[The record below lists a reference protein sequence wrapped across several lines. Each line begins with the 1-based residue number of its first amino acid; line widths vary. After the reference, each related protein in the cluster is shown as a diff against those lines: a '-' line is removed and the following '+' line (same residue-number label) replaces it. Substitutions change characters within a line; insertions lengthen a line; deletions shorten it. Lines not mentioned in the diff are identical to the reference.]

1 MDKMN
6 YYTDVLWM
14 SRFHYKNKSEV
25 TDHKHD
31 FYQII
36 YLIEGSGFIRYGNE
50 RIPLTFPMVV
60 FYKPDEMHG
69 IEIESSLKTI
79 DVKFQVVD
87 SEFASNLE
95 RLPTILNNP
104 GNLDILFLLE
114 SMLNIGSEERLYY
127 RQRCCFLLNLIL
139 MQWIEFAAK
148 EEQKEQESRVYA
160 DTQQPKSDICS
171 QLMYFIDTNLQEE
184 LDSSVISKKL
194 GYSYRHISDCC
205 IKEYSMTPMH
215 LLRNRRIQRAKELL
229 MRDDYEIKE
238 IAFELGFKSVYH
250 FSRVFSEIVGQPP
263 RKWKDF
269 QLRKICRD
277 INIDPQYMNELHIKK
292 LD

>member
-1 MDKMN
+1 VEKKD

-25 TDHKHD
+25 VDHKHE

-36 YLIEGSGFIRYGNE
+36 YFVEGEGILHYGNE
-50 RIPLTFPMVV
+50 RIPLVFPMVS
-60 FYKPDEMHG
+60 FYRPDETHG
-69 IEIESSLKTI
+69 IEVKSSLKTI
-79 DVKFQVVD
+79 DVKFQVID
-87 SEFASNLE
+87 SAFASRLE
-95 RLPTILNNP
+95 NLPTILFNP
-104 GNLDILFLLE
+104 GTLDILFLLE
-114 SMLNIGSEERLYY
+114 SMLNIGGEERLYY
-127 RQRCCFLLNLIL
+127 RERCCFLLNLIL
-139 MQWIEFAAK
+139 IQWLEFAAK
-148 EEQKEQESRVYA
+148 EEQKEQELRVYTDA
-160 DTQQPKSDICS
+160 QQPKSDICS
-171 QLMYFIDTNLQEE
+171 QLIALIDTDLQEE
-184 LDSSVISKKL
+184 LDSTVMSEKL
-194 GYSYRHISDCC
+194 GFSYRYISDCC
-205 IKEYSMTPMH
+205 IKEYSMTPMQ

-238 IAFELGFKSVYH
+238 IAFQLGFKSVYH
-250 FSRVFSEIVGQPP
+250 FSRVFSETVGKPP